1 VASILSA
8 STDQCPDY
16 WPAVPK
22 GRRAFRRF
30 GAALWCAMDRP
41 PGERRLIA
49 ALIVVTALMVV
60 ALAWQAMGA

>member
-1 VASILSA
+1 
-8 STDQCPDY
+8 
-16 WPAVPK
+16 
-22 GRRAFRRF
+22 
-30 GAALWCAMDRP
+30 MDRP